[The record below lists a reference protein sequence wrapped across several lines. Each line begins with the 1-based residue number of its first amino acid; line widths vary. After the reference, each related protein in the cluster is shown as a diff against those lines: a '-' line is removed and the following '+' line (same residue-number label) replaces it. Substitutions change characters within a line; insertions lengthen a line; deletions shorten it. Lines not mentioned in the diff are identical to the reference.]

1 MLSYDAMYAVIAIV
15 VSMLVVSE
23 WLRDLT
29 VRVLARMIGAVKC
42 VLPQAFKFAKFVVCA
57 AVLYATLPALHSF
70 MVVEIAKQGGIDAII
85 KALGNHPDHAGVQ
98 EYGCGALMI
107 LAANDANRVE
117 IAKQGGIDAIIKAL
131 GNHPDHAEVQRRGCG
146 ALGAALGML
155 AENPEIKQEI
165 IKKGGEKYL
174 K

>member
-29 VRVLARMIGAVKC
+29 VRVLTRMIGAIKGVF
-42 VLPQAFKFAKFVVCA
+42 PQAFKFVVCA

-70 MVVEIAKQGGIDAII
+70 AVVQIAKQGGIDAIIKALGNHPDHAEVQATGFGALAMLAANDDNRVEIAKQGGIDAII

-98 EYGCGALMI
+98 QQGSSALVS
-107 LAANDANRVE
+107 LAVNDVNKVE
-117 IAKQGGIDAIIKAL
+117 I
-131 GNHPDHAEVQRRGCG
+131 
-146 ALGAALGML
+146 M
-155 AENPEIKQEI
+155 
-165 IKKGGEKYL
+165 KKGGEKYL

>member
-85 KALGNHPDHAGVQ
+85 KALGNHPDHAEVQ
-98 EYGCGALMI
+98 RRGCGALGS
-107 LAANDANRVE
+107 LAVNDDNKVE

-131 GNHPDHAEVQRRGCG
+131 GNHPDHAGVQQQGSS
-146 ALGAALGML
+146 ALVSL
-155 AENPEIKQEI
+155 AVNDVNKVEIM
-165 IKKGGEKYL
+165 KKGGEKYL

>member
-29 VRVLARMIGAVKC
+29 VRVLTRMIGAIKGVF
-42 VLPQAFKFAKFVVCA
+42 PQAFKFAKFVVCA

-70 MVVEIAKQGGIDAII
+70 AV
-85 KALGNHPDHAGVQ
+85 
-98 EYGCGALMI
+98 
-107 LAANDANRVE
+107 VE

-131 GNHPDHAEVQRRGCG
+131 GNHPDHAEVQRLGSMLLERFRQVGSM
-146 ALGAALGML
+146 ALERFDIQITAAGAA
-155 AENPEIKQEI
+155 
-165 IKKGGEKYL
+165 
-174 K
+174 

>member
-1 MLSYDAMYAVIAIV
+1 MLSYDATYAVIAIV

-29 VRVLARMIGAVKC
+29 VRVLTRMIGAIKGVF
-42 VLPQAFKFAKFVVCA
+42 PQAFKFVVCA

-70 MVVEIAKQGGIDAII
+70 AVVEIAKQGGIDAII

-98 EYGCGALMI
+98 QQGSSALVS
-107 LAANDANRVE
+107 LAVNDVNKVE
-117 IAKQGGIDAIIKAL
+117 I
-131 GNHPDHAEVQRRGCG
+131 
-146 ALGAALGML
+146 M
-155 AENPEIKQEI
+155 
-165 IKKGGEKYL
+165 KKGGEKYL